1 MKDNKF
7 DRAPAIFINGKNGKV
22 RVYLTV
28 THADGKPVD
37 SAEPGLYAETLGTV
51 QSNKWTFVAVTV
63 SKTTVRIHLNG
74 ILDGIQ
80 NLEKYKIKQNSSP
93 VYIGGF
99 PPVSG
104 GAKAQ
109 AQEVADQTS
118 ALGNCQIEY
127 NLDLLKI
134 FDTAVPLYMIQGF
147 VKGSLGMI
155 EPSFIHLGCESCTFP
170 ESNAKCINGFHLC
183 TSLEFYSGVYQAIR
197 VMGWVTF
204 LTS

>member
-1 MKDNKF
+1 M
-7 DRAPAIFINGKNGKV
+7 

-28 THADGKPVD
+28 TNADGTPVD
-37 SAEPGLYAETLGTV
+37 STEPGLYAETLGTV

-99 PPVSG
+99 PPVAG

-109 AQEVADQTS
+109 VQEVADQTS

-134 FDTAVPLYMIQGF
+134 FDVAVPLYMIQGF
-147 VKGSLGMI
+147 IKGSLGMI

-170 ESNAKCINGFHLC
+170 ESNSKCINGFHLC

-204 LTS
+204 FHLNFSGQNELYDFRKR